1 MNGYALE
8 QSRKVEG
15 DALIW
20 KIRVTRKLLYQTY
33 SGQFADILG
42 TDSQPAKP
50 VRNAAQSA
58 HLQEQGLTISRQRH
72 FRKMDRMPA
81 NYSRLLCFAAVCCAL
96 LRNVIGGR
104 TERKEDA

>member
-8 QSRKVEG
+8 QSRNVEG

-20 KIRVTRKLLYQTY
+20 NIRVTRKLLYQTY

-58 HLQEQGLTISRQRH
+58 HLQEQGLARDSGDSWRSR
-72 FRKMDRMPA
+72 
-81 NYSRLLCFAAVCCAL
+81 
-96 LRNVIGGR
+96 
-104 TERKEDA
+104 